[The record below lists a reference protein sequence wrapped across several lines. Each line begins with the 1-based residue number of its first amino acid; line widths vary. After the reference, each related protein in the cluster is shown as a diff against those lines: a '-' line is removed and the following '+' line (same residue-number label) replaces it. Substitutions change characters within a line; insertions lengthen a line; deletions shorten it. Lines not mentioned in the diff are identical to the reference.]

1 MFQSTPPRGGRPMG
15 DKDGSGRPC
24 FNPRPRVGGDA
35 VTPAAAFALSGFN
48 PRPRVGGDRIRRS
61 CPLAMPM
68 FQSTPPRGGRRHPLF
83 LIPQKDRVSIH
94 APAWGATIFPR
105 ANEQLL
111 CVSIHA
117 PAWGATKIRIPGAG
131 PTVFQSTPPRGGRPP
146 ALVNVRPAW
155 SFNPRPR
162 VGGDVARE
170 LDEQALWL
178 FQSTPPR
185 GGRLHFPCAPAG
197 PVCFNPRPRVGGD
210 A

>member
-1 MFQSTPPRGGRPMG
+1 MEAEDLVSIHAP
-15 DKDGSGRPC
+15 
-24 FNPRPRVGGDA
+24 VGGDA

-117 PAWGATKIRIPGAG
+117 PAWGATLCRPLAFRSICVSIHAPAWGATYSTEIWQRIYDVSIHAPAWGATDG
-131 PTVFQSTPPRGGRPP
+131 TRVLNTVLLFQSTPPRGGRPRSGFP
-146 ALVNVRPAW
+146 ARV
-155 SFNPRPR
+155 PR
-162 VGGDVARE
+162 
-170 LDEQALWL
+170 
-178 FQSTPPR
+178 
-185 GGRLHFPCAPAG
+185 
-197 PVCFNPRPRVGGD
+197 CFNPRPRVGGD
-210 A
+210 RLLL